1 MFAVMWASVI
11 QVLCR
16 WRCFF
21 CSAGAAGGPVADRPA
36 PEDPREH
43 TESFVGEISHQTQR
57 PLASTTETDCPEPE
71 VTLAQMAAVC
81 TGLVPMLI
89 CWNICTAFFTVPN
102 TTDCSHW
109 GSFYKNVLCIARV
122 RYVLCFVLCSFPGW
136 IGLKFL
142 QSLDVTISRP
152 QKALM
157 KRKLFFQHR
166 LVQYLL
172 SRCLISFVLMSYS
185 MIS

>member
-1 MFAVMWASVI
+1 M
-11 QVLCR
+11 
-16 WRCFF
+16 FF
-21 CSAGAAGGPVADRPA
+21 CSAGAAGGPVTDRPA

-43 TESFVGEISHQTQR
+43 TKSFVGEISHQTQR
-57 PLASTTETDCPEPE
+57 PLASTTVTDCPE

-109 GSFYKNVLCIARV
+109 GSFYRNALCIAPF
-122 RYVLCFVLCSFPGW
+122 RYVLCSVLCSFPGW

-142 QSLDVTISRP
+142 RSWPLDVTISRP
-152 QKALM
+152 QKTLM
-157 KRKLFFQHR
+157 KRKIFFRYR

-172 SRCLISFVLMSYS
+172 SQRLISFVLMSYS
-185 MIS
+185 MISLFVRYGQNFSYIN